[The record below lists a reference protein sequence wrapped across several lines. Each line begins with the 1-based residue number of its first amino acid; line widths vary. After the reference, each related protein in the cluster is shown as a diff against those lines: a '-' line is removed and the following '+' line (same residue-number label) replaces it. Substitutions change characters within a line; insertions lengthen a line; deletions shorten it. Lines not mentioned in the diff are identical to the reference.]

1 MGIVIFILFLHFTSL
16 VGGRGRSMGGVIDGW
31 MKARGCLFFSKEN
44 NRNFC
49 NRNIEIVV
57 IIGVRRSLYVVL
69 K

>member
-1 MGIVIFILFLHFTSL
+1 MDESTRMSFF
-16 VGGRGRSMGGVIDGW
+16 
-31 MKARGCLFFSKEN
+31 FFSKEN